1 LSKDSATAP
10 QREITALEREIRI
23 RTPDQG
29 EIMTDTLS
37 TRDYN
42 GLAIP
47 TPGTFDI
54 DAAHTRVGFVARHLM
69 VSKVRGSFTDVSGQI
84 TVGEDPVASGVTAII
99 QANSI
104 TTGVEQRDGH
114 LRSGDFL
121 EIEKYPT
128 LEFHGT
134 GLTPTGGN
142 EFTVTG
148 DLTIKGVTRQV
159 ELAVEF
165 EGLVRSPW
173 GKDVIGFTATT
184 EIDREDYGITWNQA
198 LETGGVMV
206 GKKIKIEIEGEA
218 VRQD

>member
-1 LSKDSATAP
+1 
-10 QREITALEREIRI
+10 
-23 RTPDQG
+23 
-29 EIMTDTLS
+29 MTDTIA

-42 GLAIP
+42 GLSIP

-54 DAAHTRVGFVARHLM
+54 DASHTRVGFMARHLM
-69 VSKVRGSFTDVSGQI
+69 VSKVRGSFTDVAGQI
-84 TVGEDPVASGVTAII
+84 TVGEDPLTSTVTAVI
-99 QANSI
+99 QAASI

-128 LEFHGT
+128 LEFRGA
-134 GLTPTGGN
+134 GLVATGGN
-142 EFTVTG
+142 GFTVTG
-148 DLTIKGVTRQV
+148 DLTIKGVTRQA
-159 ELAVEF
+159 ELEVEF
-165 EGLVRSPW
+165 EGMVRSPW

-184 EIDREDYGITWNQA
+184 EIDREDFGITWNQA

-218 VRQD
+218 IRQD